1 MYSYI
6 FTFTGPAGRIPL
18 SPEKHMLTFLWFV
31 GHQSSSYRDVAD
43 RFGITLSALFDII
56 TRVANFLI
64 SIAPT
69 VIKYPNS
76 NEKKQTSEY
85 FFQTKK
91 IPKVIGKHQY
101 LLGRIGVLGSLEFF
115 HLFQKNP

>member
-1 MYSYI
+1 
-6 FTFTGPAGRIPL
+6 
-18 SPEKHMLTFLWFV
+18 MLTFLWFI

-43 RFGITLSALFDII
+43 RFGITLSTLFDVI
-56 TRVANFLI
+56 TRVADFLI

-76 NEKKQTSEY
+76 NEKKQTSDY

-91 IPKVIGKHQY
+91 FPKVIGKQ
-101 LLGRIGVLGSLEFF
+101 
-115 HLFQKNP
+115 

>member
-1 MYSYI
+1 M
-6 FTFTGPAGRIPL
+6 PAGRIPL
-18 SPEKHMLTFLWFV
+18 SPEKPWFV

-69 VIKYPNS
+69 VIKYSNS
-76 NEKKQTSEY
+76 NEKKNKHLNI
-85 FFQTKK
+85 FFGPNNFLK
-91 IPKVIGKHQY
+91 
-101 LLGRIGVLGSLEFF
+101 
-115 HLFQKNP
+115 

>member
-6 FTFTGPAGRIPL
+6 FTFTWNAGRIPL
-18 SPEKHMLTFLWFV
+18 SPEKHMLTFLWFF

-43 RFGITLSALFDII
+43 RFGITLSALFDVI
-56 TRVANFLI
+56 TRVADFLI

-85 FFQTKK
+85 FFRTKK
-91 IPKVIGKHQY
+91 FPKVIGKHQY
-101 LLGRIGVLGSLEFF
+101 LVG
-115 HLFQKNP
+115 